1 MPYHVWSAQHE
12 HELEHLHRLVHQGDS
27 VLEQKRPASLVEGT
41 AAPAARQALARQ
53 TEGWP

>member
-12 HELEHLHRLVHQGDS
+12 HQPLHQLLHQGDS

>member
-1 MPYHVWSAQHE
+1 MPHHVWSAQHE
-12 HELEHLHRLVHQGDS
+12 LELEHLHRLVHQGDS